1 MPLIFVPNEHTLLLI
16 MSLLILMILN
26 NDHQHYGRPVLAQSD
41 LETAADLTIFT
52 NRPPRARLF
61 VGKPALHH
69 HHHQQVL
76 APVIAASPPSPTTLA
91 QMMHANPLLATL
103 SMFNDNNNDNDDI
116 SNNKLETLGIGHG
129 SQFGTET
136 TTAVPKT
143 VTVPSLLAKSQFKS
157 TKAKGRVM
165 QIAATANASSSLSA
179 PFLPPNP
186 SANFGT
192 TKTATAPPQQQQQQQ
207 QQQMDNFDMLYQIFN
222 VSMFDLADQQ
232 QEEKPEEVDRL
243 PFLLPLVTRA
253 EERRRT
259 EASKHRNAIA
269 NNRRLDGKFD
279 YRSDLV
285 GLGKASDQ
293 EPAQAQQEAV
303 MIVGV
308 DEMLD
313 EEDNTTLPFEIT
325 DALTNAL
332 SSPNG
337 GIMPTTTTAMA
348 QIVGDDNGTGP
359 REEEDK
365 QLTALQAQE
374 QFPLDELRRR
384 LKYPWERERGEHGTM
399 STMAPAPG
407 ATTMAPAATVLPADA
422 IVAPSSSSLLSS
434 APILASPPATAL
446 PPLPSVMPGASFYVD
461 QHVSRG
467 SFGRDRADS
476 TPNLVYDP
484 NVLQSRYGF
493 GGLLLLAEAVPLD
506 DNDDRL
512 VRGQQRWPPPADA
525 TTRQRGPYAYH
536 WPILAASAGA
546 PASSSVLPSAAAAV
560 FIIPPSPRLSVA
572 RAVVPSLQGTRAET
586 APPPQ
591 GANGGEHSSPA
602 EGGAKSAAANGDK
615 RLGFWPQQ
623 SSSSSNGSANCGQ
636 GQQKQSVPL
645 ATTAKAVPNGGE
657 ALVPFNG
664 NHLQWVPARVAA
676 KGVPTSSANRRTTE
690 EEEEDNL
697 GTNSDTGTRR
707 WPCLADPVDLVLA
720 DSPPAVGQPIAVCFR
735 RMRQCV
741 LRRAP
746 PPLQRRVGL
755 SRVECIQFCVGH
767 GQCSSLTYAHPSST
781 CELFLTRN
789 GTGTAQLFHHR
800 EFDYFESKLGHG
812 TALRD
817 CWDDFLPHDG
827 PDDNDN
833 DDNDDDGNFGPNPA
847 PSTVKQLLIDSGDEL
862 GGQQR
867 DTLYYSNRTTVPYP
881 SSLTTTT
888 QTTTTTMTTMSST
901 TTTTPAGA
909 APREACASADRDIVV
924 FKSKGYRLATP
935 AGAGGGTETADDGAT
950 TAQNAVLTQ
959 HSSETECS
967 FSCLVNMANG
977 VTPFECLAATFD
989 SMLAQCALHGIGSSA
1004 DGSIH
1009 LVPDSAFSHY
1019 EKGCILTEI
1028 VELCRGYPIIRYPQK
1043 TLLGFAIGT
1052 RRAASLLDCLE
1063 LCLAHNNFNSN
1074 HHHSHR
1080 RQSPAPSSSS
1090 SSSST
1095 AAAAMIWCRSV
1106 VFFYEESAIAAV
1118 VGGAG
1123 ADDGSSVGTGGGDG
1137 QNCVLNSESGDSAPQ
1152 FFVDETEALVDY
1164 ATFDDCYQL
1173 GDADTDADDANG
1185 VQGTLAAAAATPTGG
1200 EKRSTAAS
1208 GMDKMGMD
1216 SDAGGGRAASSSR
1229 AHVAESRS
1237 RPQKK
1242 ALPKLHKLRP
1252 LPEERQ
1258 QQQHHKQQLLLGHDH
1273 EAVGLKNI
1281 GLKWR
1286 RRMGGQKIVF
1296 PSDNKNVQHHRP
1308 LIGGGGGQ
1316 FGTNTAH
1323 GRGQASLTTSIS
1335 GKQPPPRATVIQ
1347 LTAPAAESATA
1358 AAQHQ
1363 RGPAMAA
1370 QHQRGKGDEEGQQ
1383 QQIVAE
1389 LSAVYSVEEEEGARK
1404 INNDHNDSGGV
1415 SGREAAET
1423 KGVGGGER
1431 QRHQQRQ
1438 QQTMRVEGQTKMAQR
1453 QRHRWSSSRSSKRRR
1468 K

>member
-1 MPLIFVPNEHTLLLI
+1 MPPIFVPTEHTLLLI

-192 TKTATAPPQQQQQQQ
+192 TKTTAPPQQQQQQ

-259 EASKHRNAIA
+259 EASKHRSAIA

-285 GLGKASDQ
+285 ELGKASDQ
-293 EPAQAQQEAV
+293 EPAQAQQQAA

-348 QIVGDDNGTGP
+348 QIVADDNGTGS
-359 REEEDK
+359 RGEEDK

-374 QFPLDELRRR
+374 QFPLEELRRR

-399 STMAPAPG
+399 STTAPAPG
-407 ATTMAPAATVLPADA
+407 ATVRPADA
-422 IVAPSSSSLLSS
+422 IVGPLSSSLSS
-434 APILASPPATAL
+434 ASILASPPATAL

-467 SFGRDRADS
+467 SFGRDRADL

-493 GGLLLLAEAVPLD
+493 GGLLLPAEAVPLD

-512 VRGQQRWPPPADA
+512 VRGQQRWPPPAAGA

-572 RAVVPSLQGTRAET
+572 RAVVPSPQGTRTEA
-586 APPPQ
+586 APPQ
-591 GANGGEHSSPA
+591 GANGGEHLSPA
-602 EGGAKSAAANGDK
+602 EGSSAKSAVPTGDK

-676 KGVPTSSANRRTTE
+676 KGVPTSSANRRKT
-690 EEEEDNL
+690 EEEDNL
-697 GTNSDTGTRR
+697 GTNSDIGTRR

-741 LRRAP
+741 LRWAP

-827 PDDNDN
+827 PDD
-833 DDNDDDGNFGPNPA
+833 DDDDGNDDDANFGPNPA
-847 PSTVKQLLIDSGDEL
+847 PSTVKQLLIDSGDEF

-881 SSLTTTT
+881 SSLTTTI

-909 APREACASADRDIVV
+909 VPRETCASADRDIVV

-935 AGAGGGTETADDGAT
+935 SGGTETAGDGAT
-950 TAQNAVLTQ
+950 VAQNAVLTQ

-1173 GDADTDADDANG
+1173 GDADTDANDASD
-1185 VQGTLAAAAATPTGG
+1185 VQGTVAAAAATATGG
-1200 EKRSTAAS
+1200 EKRAAS
-1208 GMDKMGMD
+1208 ASGTD
-1216 SDAGGGRAASSSR
+1216 SNAGGKAASSSR
-1229 AHVAESRS
+1229 ADVAESRS
-1237 RPQKK
+1237 RSQKAI
-1242 ALPKLHKLRP
+1242 ALDRKKMVPKLHKLRP

-1258 QQQHHKQQLLLGHDH
+1258 QQQLHQQQLLLGHDH
-1273 EAVGLKNI
+1273 ETVGLKNI

-1296 PSDNKNVQHHRP
+1296 PSDKNGQQQRP
-1308 LIGGGGGQ
+1308 LIGDGGGQ
-1316 FGTNTAH
+1316 FGTNTAN
-1323 GRGQASLTTSIS
+1323 GRRQASLAATAASIS
-1335 GKQPPPRATVIQ
+1335 GKQPPPRAAAIQ
-1347 LTAPAAESATA
+1347 LTAPAAEQSATA

-1363 RGPAMAA
+1363 RGKATAA
-1370 QHQRGKGDEEGQQ
+1370 QHQRAKGGEEGQ

-1389 LSAVYSVEEEEGARK
+1389 LSAVYSVEEEEGTRK
-1404 INNDHNDSGGV
+1404 INNDNGGV

-1453 QRHRWSSSRSSKRRR
+1453 QRHRNLTR
-1468 K
+1468 KLFLFAGPDPPD

>member
-1 MPLIFVPNEHTLLLI
+1 MPPIFVPTEHTLLLI

-26 NDHQHYGRPVLAQSD
+26 NDHQHYGRPVLAQSE

-69 HHHQQVL
+69 HHHQQAL

-91 QMMHANPLLATL
+91 QMMRANPLLATL
-103 SMFNDNNNDNDDI
+103 SMFNDNNNNDNDDI
-116 SNNKLETLGIGHG
+116 SNNKLETLGIRHG
-129 SQFGTET
+129 SRFGTET

-143 VTVPSLLAKSQFKS
+143 VTKTSLLDNQFMP
-157 TKAKGRVM
+157 TMAKGRGM
-165 QIAATANASSSLSA
+165 QMAATANASSSLSNS
-179 PFLPPNP
+179 F
-186 SANFGT
+186 ANFGT
-192 TKTATAPPQQQQQQQ
+192 TKTAQPPQQQQ
-207 QQQMDNFDMLYQIFN
+207 QQQMDNFDLLYQIFN

-253 EERRRT
+253 EERRRS
-259 EASKHRNAIA
+259 EASKHRSAIG

-285 GLGKASDQ
+285 ELGEAGDQ
-293 EPAQAQQEAV
+293 EPAQAQQEAA

-313 EEDNTTLPFEIT
+313 EEDNTTMPFEIT

-399 STMAPAPG
+399 PTTAPPPG
-407 ATTMAPAATVLPADA
+407 VTVPPADA
-422 IVAPSSSSLLSS
+422 IVATLSS

-476 TPNLVYDP
+476 APNLVYDP

-493 GGLLLLAEAVPLD
+493 GGLLLPAEAVPLD

-546 PASSSVLPSAAAAV
+546 PAVSSVLPSAAAAV

-572 RAVVPSLQGTRAET
+572 RAVVPSLQGTTRAET
-586 APPPQ
+586 APPQ
-591 GANGGEHSSPA
+591 GANGGEHLSPA
-602 EGGAKSAAANGDK
+602 EGSSAKSGAAAGEK

-623 SSSSSNGSANCGQ
+623 SSSSSSSSSSNGSANCGQ

-664 NHLQWVPARVAA
+664 NHLQWVPVRVAA

-697 GTNSDTGTRR
+697 GTISDTGTRR

-827 PDDNDN
+827 PDD
-833 DDNDDDGNFGPNPA
+833 DNDDDANFGPNPA
-847 PSTVKQLLIDSGDEL
+847 PSTVKQLLVDSGDEL

-888 QTTTTTMTTMSST
+888 QTTTTTTTMSST

-924 FKSKGYRLATP
+924 FKSKGYRLASP
-935 AGAGGGTETADDGAT
+935 GGGGGAWTGGGTETAGDGAT

-989 SMLAQCALHGIGSSA
+989 SMLAQCALHGIGSAA

-1074 HHHSHR
+1074 HHHHR
-1080 RQSPAPSSSS
+1080 QPPAPSSAS

-1095 AAAAMIWCRSV
+1095 TATLIWCRSV

-1123 ADDGSSVGTGGGDG
+1123 DAETDGSSSSVGTGGGDG

-1164 ATFDDCYQL
+1164 ASFDDCYEL
-1173 GDADTDADDANG
+1173 GDADNDDATG
-1185 VQGTLAAAAATPTGG
+1185 VQGTVAAAAATATGG

-1208 GMDKMGMD
+1208 GTDKMGMD
-1216 SDAGGGRAASSSR
+1216 SDADGRAASSSK
-1229 AHVAESRS
+1229 ADVAESRS
-1237 RPQKK
+1237 RPQKAI
-1242 ALPKLHKLRP
+1242 ALDRKKVVPKLHKLRP

-1258 QQQHHKQQLLLGHDH
+1258 QQQLHQQRLLLGHDH
-1273 EAVGLKNI
+1273 ETVGLKNI

-1296 PSDNKNVQHHRP
+1296 PSENKKAP
-1308 LIGGGGGQ
+1308 LAAAAA
-1316 FGTNTAH
+1316 T
-1323 GRGQASLTTSIS
+1323 IS
-1335 GKQPPPRATVIQ
+1335 GKQPPPRAAAAIQ
-1347 LTAPAAESATA
+1347 LTAPAAEQSATA
-1358 AAQHQ
+1358 AAKHQRGKGGEEGQHQ
-1363 RGPAMAA
+1363 RGKATAA
-1370 QHQRGKGDEEGQQ
+1370 QHQRGKGGEEGQQ

-1404 INNDHNDSGGV
+1404 INNDHNDNNDGV
-1415 SGREAAET
+1415 SGRVAAVT
-1423 KGVGGGER
+1423 KGGGGGER
-1431 QRHQQRQ
+1431 QRHQQRQQ

-1453 QRHRWSSSRSSKRRR
+1453 QRHRWSSSRRRR